1 MKTIKFLLKELK
13 ESFLVSSYFFISFCV
28 IVLLKKLF
36 LAQYGIEYYGLPI
49 AFLGAMIVGKVV
61 VVLDRTSFG
70 NVFKNS
76 AVIMNILWRSLV
88 YSIMTYAALY
98 AEQIFK
104 IYIKSQS
111 LYSAIIERY
120 SQRDLD
126 YFLATSVCILI
137 SFLAYN
143 VFSEIDRHLGRGVL
157 VKMLFHSRK
166 DVNQKM
172 G

>member
-1 MKTIKFLLKELK
+1 MKTIKFLIKELK
-13 ESFLVSSYFFISFCV
+13 ESFLISCYFFISFCV

-49 AFLGAMIVGKVV
+49 AFLGAIIVGKVV

-76 AVIMNILWRSLV
+76 AVIINILWRSFI

-98 AEQIFK
+98 AEQIFQ
-104 IYIKSQS
+104 IYRKSES
-111 LYSAIIERY
+111 LYSAMIERY

-126 YFLATSVCILI
+126 YFLATSVCIFI
-137 SFLAYN
+137 SFSAYN
-143 VFSEIDRHLGRGVL
+143 IFSEIDRHLGRGEL
-157 VKMLFHSRK
+157 VKMLFNSRK
-166 DVNQKM
+166 NVNQTK